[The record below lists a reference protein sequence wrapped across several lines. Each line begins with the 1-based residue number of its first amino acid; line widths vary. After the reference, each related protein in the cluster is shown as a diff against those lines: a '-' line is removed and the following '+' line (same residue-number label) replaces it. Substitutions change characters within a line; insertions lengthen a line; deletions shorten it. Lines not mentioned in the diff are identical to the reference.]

1 MEREIDDIVKSLA
14 KQEHFSATEADWQA
28 MERMLDEGED
38 KKRPFIWWFTGIVS
52 LLLVGLGAYYIAGP
66 KNKDEQNLAQVKTQ
80 KVQPTNSNNTNTIA
94 QEKDEEVYKANATS
108 DQTSQ
113 ANETSSNSK
122 QTESAYEAAKIEHVS
137 RDNQETQSNIATVDN
152 VSSLSNSSSKSTKP
166 LSPTASIADKNATP
180 SKFDARSN
188 IVLAT
193 EPIITSQTSAK
204 AAVAKASSTEVQSNS
219 SPTPQSNLQQAQN
232 TQLSA
237 TNAVAVNSTSA
248 KETQEPQEAQ
258 ANLPVR
264 NLSQLSSM
272 SLLPLQVSLE
282 SNFSLPKEMP
292 ALQRTITVPAQA
304 PESIVYSSAAK
315 PTVVE
320 NTPNADSTKQ
330 IKTAAAFSNTKWTVA
345 AALGSSINFGA
356 NGNMAAQEKIGI
368 SPYIAMQLQRN
379 LNSRNAL
386 GLSLGV
392 GAFNTL
398 NTNYVV
404 PTNTFYW
411 GRDTGSFS
419 LVYKRLHTL
428 NANLY
433 YKYLLQQGLFFQAQT
448 GATYITDVYSNMY
461 DAKFGHRSAFGYGA
475 GINRFDAFLGLGAGY
490 QIRPR
495 LGVEF
500 MYQAGMFDITS
511 NTYFA
516 HNDYAR
522 MSRVVCALTYQIK

>member
-1 MEREIDDIVKSLA
+1 MEREIDNIVKSLA
-14 KQEHFSATEADWQA
+14 KLEHFSATEADWQA
-28 MERMLDEGED
+28 MERMLDEGEG
-38 KKRPFIWWFTGIVS
+38 KKGPFIWWFTGILS
-52 LLLVGLGAYYIAGP
+52 LLLVGLGAYFIAGP
-66 KNKDEQNLAQVKTQ
+66 KDKEAQNLAQVNTH
-80 KVQPTNSNNTNTIA
+80 KVQPTDSNTTTTIA
-94 QEKDEEVYKANATS
+94 KVKDEEVYTAIATS
-108 DQTSQ
+108 HKTSQ
-113 ANETSSNSK
+113 ANEINDNSK
-122 QTESAYEAAKIEHVS
+122 QTKSTNEAAKIEHVS

-152 VSSLSNSSSKSTKP
+152 VSSVSNSSSKITKP
-166 LSPTASIADKNATP
+166 LSPTASIADINATS

-188 IVLAT
+188 SVLAT

-204 AAVAKASSTEVQSNS
+204 AAITKALSAEVQSNS
-219 SPTPQSNLQQAQN
+219 SSTPQSNLQQAQN

-237 TNAVAVNSTSA
+237 TNAVAVNNTSA
-248 KETQEPQEAQ
+248 KETQESQEAQ

-282 SNFSLPKEMP
+282 SNFSLPKEKP

-304 PESIVYSSAAK
+304 PQNIVYSSAAK
-315 PTVVE
+315 PAVVE

-330 IKTAAAFSNTKWTVA
+330 MKNSAAFSNAKWTVA

-356 NGNMAAQEKIGI
+356 SGNMAVQEKFGV
-368 SPYIAMQLQRN
+368 SPYAAIQLQRN
-379 LNSRNAL
+379 FNSRNAL

-392 GAFNTL
+392 GAFNKL

-404 PTNTFYW
+404 PTSTLYW

-428 NANLY
+428 NASLY
-433 YKYLLQQGLFFQAQT
+433 YKYLMQQGLFFQAQT

-495 LGVEF
+495 LGIEF
-500 MYQAGMFDITS
+500 MYQAGLFDITS